1 MSSDIENIRVEVVK
15 NDVVT
20 IPVEE
25 YSMLIDHDTRL
36 MIIREQVKKSID
48 NYENY
53 RLCSNEF
60 LLAVLDLLGYKPKEE
75 TVQNP
80 EKKDE

>member
-1 MSSDIENIRVEVVK
+1 MSSDIENIRVEVVE

-36 MIIREQVKKSID
+36 VIIREQVKKSID
-48 NYENY
+48 DHENY

-80 EKKDE
+80 EEKDE